1 MAAAALLSYCTV
13 KPMAQPRNSKLAR
26 PSILLK
32 QRQLPGSLICACC
45 LQIPLEG
52 LLRLL
57 AGQRV
62 IVEQRRA
69 AGSNEE
75 LMSGLKRTGMLNS

>member
-1 MAAAALLSYCTV
+1 LPA
-13 KPMAQPRNSKLAR
+13 NLAR
-26 PSILLK
+26 ASLLAFASNYWIN
-32 QRQLPGSLICACC
+32 QRVPGM
-45 LQIPLEG
+45 QIPLEG

-62 IVEQRRA
+62 IVAERRA

-75 LMSGLKRTGMLNS
+75 LVSGLKRTGMLNS

>member
-1 MAAAALLSYCTV
+1 MYF
-13 KPMAQPRNSKLAR
+13 
-26 PSILLK
+26 
-32 QRQLPGSLICACC
+32 

-62 IVEQRRA
+62 IIEQRRA

-75 LMSGLKRTGMLNS
+75 LVSGLKRTGMLNSYVLRSPHTYVDG